1 VLLDGVGGVDRHLVV
16 GGIAVL
22 DRKIV
27 IFDVEIEIGQDQL
40 ILDQL
45 PDDAGHLV
53 AVEIDDRVG
62 YLDLLHGLPLVV
74 YGPDRPRMDQRVA
87 L

>member
-1 VLLDGVGGVDRHLVV
+1 MLLDRVGGVDRHLVV
-16 GGIAVL
+16 GGVAVL
-22 DRKIV
+22 DREIV

-74 YGPDRPRMDQRVA
+74 NGPGRPRMGQRVA